1 MPRRRARGTLEVVQ
15 NPKRSETPEEK
26 FRRIV
31 EGRVNHILDHVRILG
46 NLSNRANYS
55 YTDEQIAR
63 IFEVIDA
70 EVNQTKALFRPRR
83 KKTEFRVL
91 A

>member
-1 MPRRRARGTLEVVQ
+1 
-15 NPKRSETPEEK
+15 
-26 FRRIV
+26 
-31 EGRVNHILDHVRILG
+31 VRILG